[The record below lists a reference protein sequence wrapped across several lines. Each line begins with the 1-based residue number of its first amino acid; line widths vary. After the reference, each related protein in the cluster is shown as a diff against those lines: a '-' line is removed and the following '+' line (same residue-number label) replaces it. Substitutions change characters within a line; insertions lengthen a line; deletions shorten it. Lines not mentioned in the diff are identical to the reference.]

1 MDEFKELD
9 LGFTP
14 DSGVPN
20 PVLLQTDY
28 SAALVFGA
36 REKLSDGKPS
46 EVVGNA
52 VIQFERCHLTKFGYP
67 NDEASAGIPRYKD
80 LTYGAYE
87 VLESSWIDEEVQLNK
102 HAFPETPRLVDA
114 RHFVIAFHDRI
125 FECLAD
131 DMQTE
136 FNHELWEQLWVRV
149 YQRVLRYAGAS

>member
-1 MDEFKELD
+1 VDEFKELD

-28 SAALVFGA
+28 SAALIFGA
-36 REKLSDGKPS
+36 REKLSDGKSS

-52 VIQFERCHLTKFGYP
+52 VIQFEHCRLTKFGYP
-67 NDEASAGIPRYKD
+67 NDEAADGIPRFKG

-87 VLESSWIDEEVQLNK
+87 VLESSWIDEVIQLNK
-102 HAFPETPRLVDA
+102 YSFPDTPWFVNT
-114 RHFVIAFHDRI
+114 RHFVFVFHDST
-125 FECLAD
+125 FECLAG

-149 YQRVLRYAGAS
+149 YQRVLRYAGA